1 MASELFNSASI
12 NPPALT
18 NRVSASPVNEPSV
31 KSAVAEVPPQPKV
44 TAPKPIDIKFDPA
57 EVRQN
62 LQEAVNILNKQI
74 NEHNRGLGFSIDDS
88 LETPVVT
95 VRSTVTGEVVRQIPN
110 ETVVRLAHSI
120 DNIKGM
126 LINANV

>member
-1 MASELFNSASI
+1 MASELLNSVSTNTPTFASQV
-12 NPPALT
+12 
-18 NRVSASPVNEPSV
+18 RVSAANEPTA
-31 KSAVAEVPPQPKV
+31 KAAVVEAPPQPKI

-57 EVRQN
+57 EVRKN
-62 LQEAVNILNKQI
+62 IQEAVNVLNQQI

-110 ETVVRLAHSI
+110 ETVVRVAHSI
-120 DNIKGM
+120 DSIKGL

>member
-1 MASELFNSASI
+1 MASELLNSVSTNAPTLASRV
-12 NPPALT
+12 
-18 NRVSASPVNEPSV
+18 RVSAVNEPAT
-31 KSAVAEVPPQPKV
+31 KAAV

-57 EVRQN
+57 EVRKN
-62 LQEAVNILNKQI
+62 IQEAVNVLNQQI

-110 ETVVRLAHSI
+110 ETVVRVAHSI
-120 DNIKGM
+120 DSIKGL

>member
-1 MASELFNSASI
+1 MASELLNSVMTNPAAAASRVHGSSALE
-12 NPPALT
+12 PAAKAAA
-18 NRVSASPVNEPSV
+18 VEP
-31 KSAVAEVPPQPKV
+31 PPQPKV
-44 TAPKPIDIKFDPA
+44 MAPKPIDIKFDPA

-110 ETVVRLAHSI
+110 ETVVRVAHSI
-120 DNIKGM
+120 DSIKGM

>member
-1 MASELFNSASI
+1 MASEIHNTIAAGAPGGASRMAAHAAGPQTKAAAI
-12 NPPALT
+12 EAPA
-18 NRVSASPVNEPSV
+18 
-31 KSAVAEVPPQPKV
+31 QPKV

-57 EVRQN
+57 EVRKN
-62 LQEAVNILNKQI
+62 IQEAVNVLNQQI

-110 ETVVRLAHSI
+110 ETVVRVAHSI
-120 DNIKGM
+120 DSIKGL

>member
-1 MASELFNSASI
+1 MASELLNSVSTNAPTVASRV
-12 NPPALT
+12 
-18 NRVSASPVNEPSV
+18 RVSAVNEPAT
-31 KSAVAEVPPQPKV
+31 KAAVAEAPPQPKV
-44 TAPKPIDIKFDPA
+44 TAPKPIEIKFDPA
-57 EVRQN
+57 EVRKN
-62 LQEAVNILNKQI
+62 IQEAVNVLNQQI

-110 ETVVRLAHSI
+110 ETVVRVVHSI
-120 DNIKGM
+120 DSIKGL